1 MKNSHKN
8 LLEQR
13 ARSVHSGA
21 RFQSRPYDLQ
31 KLYVSLKQ
39 WRILHAVVD
48 CGGYAEAAK
57 TLHLSQ
63 STISYTISKLQDQ
76 LGVSLLKI
84 EGRKAALTTEGRLLL
99 ARSRH
104 LLKEAIELEAFAK
117 SISKG
122 GGEVRLAVDHNFP
135 SHLLIHALN
144 KFSQLSNGS
153 AHVKLNEGVRL
164 HAEDVLRDHGV
175 DLAICESVPL
185 GFLGEPLIEVEYVPV
200 AHPDHPLL
208 RLNRDMT
215 MDDLEQYTRIVV
227 GGASERERDVSA
239 GSKQSH
245 IWRMSSMDTVI
256 EAVSGCLGFAWLPQ
270 HRIQHSLESG
280 ALVRL
285 PLSGKCE
292 HKIVLYLIH
301 GRPWAINQAVVR
313 LSELLRSAAA
323 ACSEQQEADAA

>member
-215 MDDLEQYTRIVV
+215 MDDLEQYARIVV

-301 GRPWAINQAVVR
+301 GRPWAINQAVDQ
-313 LSELLRSAAA
+313 EQQLLRSAAA

>member
-1 MKNSHKN
+1 MNSCHKK
-8 LLEQR
+8 LMEQR
-13 ARSVHSGA
+13 VQSVRSGTK
-21 RFQSRPYDLQ
+21 FQSRPYDVQ
-31 KLYVSLKQ
+31 NMYVSLKQ

-63 STISYTISKLQDQ
+63 STISYTISKMQDQ
-76 LGVSLLKI
+76 LGVPLLRI
-84 EGRKAALTTEGRLLL
+84 EGRKAMLTAEGRMLL

-104 LLKEAIELEAFAK
+104 LLKEAIDLESFAK

-135 SHLLIHALN
+135 SHLLIQALN
-144 KFSQLSNGS
+144 KFSQIGNGT
-153 AHVKLNEGVRL
+153 AYVKLSEIMM
-164 HAEDVLRDHGV
+164 APPEDVLRDQTM

-185 GFLGEPLIEVEYVPV
+185 GFLGEPLAEIEYMPV

-208 RLNRDMT
+208 RLKRDIT
-215 MDDLEQYTRIVV
+215 ADDLAQHTRIAIGV
-227 GGASERERDVSA
+227 ASERDRSFSA
-239 GSKQSH
+239 GSKQLH

-270 HRIQHSLESG
+270 HRIQDALESG

-285 PLSGKCE
+285 PLSDKRV
-292 HKIVLYLIH
+292 HKTMLYLIH
-301 GRPWAINQAVVR
+301 GRPWAVSPAVVR
-313 LSELLRSAAA
+313 LAELLRSVTTT
-323 ACSEQQEADAA
+323 CSEQQEVNVA